1 MPQQEDKPGREHGRD
16 GRCTEGNEHEAAT
29 LPFCCLP
36 AILTAGETV
45 SQAGGPVLGPAA
57 TIAGERSVVPRPGAG
72 RSIAGLVPYFKIADP
87 EADRMNTE
95 PAPALDDLL
104 NQARSLLLDFD
115 GAPAAGD
122 RRGLAAAAAVIP
134 SQALAPG
141 LRARCG
147 SPG

>member
-1 MPQQEDKPGREHGRD
+1 
-16 GRCTEGNEHEAAT
+16 
-29 LPFCCLP
+29 
-36 AILTAGETV
+36 
-45 SQAGGPVLGPAA
+45 
-57 TIAGERSVVPRPGAG
+57 
-72 RSIAGLVPYFKIADP
+72 
-87 EADRMNTE
+87 MNTE